1 MARTPKG
8 TTFQLFTSLG
18 SALPV
23 SGISNA
29 TEAVVTSTAHGLANG
44 DYVMV
49 DSGWGRLNKRAFR
62 IKSVTANTFV
72 LEGMDTTNTEFYP
85 AGSGTGTVKKGLTP
99 VSITQILSANSSGGD
114 AKQVTYGYM
123 ESDVEFNINDGFTA
137 VQRQFSMDADA
148 FGGTAYGLLRTLTE
162 TGAET
167 ILRTVLKGGSFT
179 LAPCTVALNEEVLL
193 QDGQVNR
200 VNFTINQTN
209 RSVRY

>member
-8 TTFQLFTSLG
+8 TTFFVFTSLG
-18 SALPV
+18 TAQTV

-29 TEAVVTSTAHGLANG
+29 TEAVVTCTAHTFVNG
-44 DYVMV
+44 DYVFI

-62 IKSVTANTFV
+62 VKSVTTNTFV

-85 AGSGTGTVKKGLTP
+85 AGSGAGTAKKANTP
-99 VSITQILSANSSGGD
+99 VQITQILSANSSGGD
-114 AKQVTYGYM
+114 AKPITYGYM
-123 ESDVEFNINDGFTA
+123 ENDVELTINDGFTA

-148 FGGTAYGLLRTLTE
+148 FGGTAYNLLRTLTE

-179 LAPCTVALNEEVLL
+179 LAPCTVALNEEILL

-200 VNFTINQTN
+200 VNFTLNQTN